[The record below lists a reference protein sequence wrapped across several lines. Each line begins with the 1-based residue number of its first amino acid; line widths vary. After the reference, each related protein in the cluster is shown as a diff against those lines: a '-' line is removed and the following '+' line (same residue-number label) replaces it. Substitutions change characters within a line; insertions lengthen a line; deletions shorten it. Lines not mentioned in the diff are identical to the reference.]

1 MCWGT
6 VTMRLKAWAA
16 RCPVACLAEFFLSL
30 DLDLLE
36 GEGLGVRET
45 KEPPLLE
52 APSTPSLSMLF
63 SKLGAVDTW
72 PGKKAGNRDLTE
84 VVVDGGYWNL
94 CVFTFFSGVG
104 DTAAL

>member
-1 MCWGT
+1 
-6 VTMRLKAWAA
+6 MRLKAWAA

-84 VVVDGGYWNL
+84 VEVDGGYWNL
-94 CVFTFFSGVG
+94 CVFTFFRVLVTLLHCRTG
-104 DTAAL
+104 